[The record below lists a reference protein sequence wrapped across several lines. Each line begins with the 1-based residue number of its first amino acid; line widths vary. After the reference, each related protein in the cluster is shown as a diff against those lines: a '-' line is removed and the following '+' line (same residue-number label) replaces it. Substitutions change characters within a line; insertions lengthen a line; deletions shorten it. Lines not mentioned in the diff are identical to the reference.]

1 MENPLKYLVGGRNVI
16 VKKSL
21 LIGLIEF
28 LFLPLD
34 KRSVVLGTY
43 SVYLTKY
50 KPTTIKGIFANF
62 LHRKFLRFD
71 VMSFLTDY
79 MKCIYHKYY
88 YDS

>member
-1 MENPLKYLVGGRNVI
+1 MENPLKSLVGGGNVI

-34 KRSVVLGTY
+34 KRSVLLGTY

-50 KPTTIKGIFANF
+50 KPTTMY
-62 LHRKFLRFD
+62 LTFLRTFFIENFFAS
-71 VMSFLTDY
+71 ML
-79 MKCIYHKYY
+79 
-88 YDS
+88 